1 MNIKKVTLFIYAQSA
16 EPVPPLGT
24 ILGNLGINSTK
35 FCKEF
40 NEFTQDLPVYFK
52 LPVTIFI
59 EKNKSYTF
67 KIKEPQ
73 LGYILYLL
81 RHEIDEE
88 DGFYEYINLSDL
100 LKLAK
105 FKYPLLDRKRA
116 FSILFSIVKSS
127 DYPISND
134 IEEI

>member
-1 MNIKKVTLFIYAQSA
+1 MQLQKVTLFIYAQSA

-40 NEFTQDLPVYFK
+40 NEFTQDLPNYFK

-59 EKNKSYTF
+59 EKNKNYTF

-73 LGYILYLL
+73 LGYILSLL
-81 RHEIDEE
+81 RQEFDEE
-88 DGFYEYINLSDL
+88 DQFYEYINLSDL

-105 FKYPLLDRKRA
+105 YKFPLLDLKRA
-116 FSILFSIVKSS
+116 YLIIRGLVNSMDII
-127 DYPISND
+127 IHND
-134 IEEI
+134 FED

>member
-1 MNIKKVTLFIYAQSA
+1 MQIQKVTLFIFAQGA

-40 NEFTQDLPVYFK
+40 NEFTQDLPNYFK

-59 EKNKSYTF
+59 EKNKNFSF

-73 LGYILYLL
+73 LGYILSLL
-81 RHEIDEE
+81 KQEVEDENTY
-88 DGFYEYINLSDL
+88 YEYVNLSDL

-105 FKYPLLDRKRA
+105 FKFPLLDIKKA
-116 FSILFSIVKSS
+116 FLIIKGIVNSM
-127 DYPISND
+127 DLLIQND
-134 IEEI
+134 LDI